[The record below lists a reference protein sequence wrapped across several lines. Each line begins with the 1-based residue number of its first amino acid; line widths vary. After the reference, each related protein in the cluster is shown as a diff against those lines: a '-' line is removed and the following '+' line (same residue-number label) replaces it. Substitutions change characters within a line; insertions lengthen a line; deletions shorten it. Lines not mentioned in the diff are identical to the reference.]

1 MTASPVVEAHEAA
14 VPVLGT
20 RGLAKAFGGVQAVE
34 AFDLE
39 VHDGEILALLG
50 PSGCGKT
57 TALRLIAGLERP
69 DAGTVAIRGRRVAGE
84 GDWTPPERRRVGLV
98 FQDWALFPHLDVRAN
113 VAFGLDR
120 PSPDRIEELLELVHL
135 RGLADRMPHELSGG
149 QQQRVAVAR
158 ALAPEPDLLLLDEP
172 FSNLDAQLR
181 ASVRNEVR
189 EVIRATGTTAV
200 LVTHDQEEA
209 LSVADRVAVMLH
221 GRVRQIGTPFEV
233 YSAPADGRVARL
245 LGDANLLPA
254 TSRDGRVTFAF
265 GAVDAA
271 LPDGPCEV
279 LVRPESLR
287 VLADRDGTGRV
298 VHVEFYG
305 HDQLVRCDLSDGVGV
320 DVRLIGPHPEFARG
334 TCVRL
339 ELAGPAIALPVRA

>member
-1 MTASPVVEAHEAA
+1 MTDAT
-14 VPVLGT
+14 PVLAT
-20 RGLAKAFGGVQAVE
+20 RGLAKAFGGVRAVE
-34 AFDLE
+34 GFDLD
-39 VHDGEILALLG
+39 VHDGEIMALLG

-69 DAGTVAIRGRRVAGE
+69 DAGTVDIRGRRVAGD
-84 GDWTPPERRRVGLV
+84 GRWTPPERRRVGLV

-120 PSPDRIEELLELVHL
+120 PSPARIEELLDLVHL

-181 ASVRNEVR
+181 ADVRAEVR
-189 EVIRATGTTAV
+189 DVLRATGTTAV

-221 GRVRQIGTPFEV
+221 GQVRQTGTPFEV
-233 YSAPADGRVARL
+233 YASPADGRVARL

-254 TSRDGRVTFAF
+254 TARDGRVAFAF
-265 GAVDAA
+265 GDVQASV
-271 LPDGPCEV
+271 PDGPCEV

-287 VLADRDGTGRV
+287 AVPDETGSGRV

-305 HDQLVRCDLSDGVGV
+305 HDQLVRCDLADGVGV
-320 DVRLIGPHPEFARG
+320 DVRLIGPHPELVPGA
-334 TCVRL
+334 CVRL

>member
-1 MTASPVVEAHEAA
+1 VSGAT
-14 VPVLGT
+14 VLTT
-20 RGLAKAFGGVQAVE
+20 RGIAKSFGGVHAVE
-34 AFDLE
+34 GFDLD
-39 VHDGEILALLG
+39 VRDGEILALLG

-57 TALRLIAGLERP
+57 TALRLVAGLERP
-69 DAGTVAIRGRRVAGE
+69 DAGTVEIRGRRVAGD
-84 GDWTPPERRRVGLV
+84 GAWVPPERRRVGLV

-120 PSPDRIEELLELVHL
+120 PSPDRIEALLELVHL
-135 RGLADRMPHELSGG
+135 AGLADRMPHELSGG

-181 ASVRNEVR
+181 ADVRTEVR
-189 EVIRATGTTAV
+189 DVLRATGTTAV

-221 GRVRQIGTPFEV
+221 GRVRQVGTPFEV
-233 YSAPADGRVARL
+233 YAAPADGRVARL

-254 TSRDGRVTFAF
+254 TARAGRVAFAF
-265 GAVDAA
+265 GDVSASLA
-271 LPDGPCEV
+271 DGPCEV

-287 VLADRDGTGRV
+287 AVPDDLGTGRV

-305 HDQLVRCDLSDGVGV
+305 HDQLVRCDLTDGVGV
-320 DVRLIGPHPEFARG
+320 DVRLIGPHPELAPG
-334 TCVRL
+334 TFVRL
-339 ELAGPAIALPVRA
+339 ELAGPAIPLPLRA

>member
-1 MTASPVVEAHEAA
+1 MTETT
-14 VPVLGT
+14 VLTALGIT
-20 RGLAKAFGGVQAVE
+20 KAFGGVQAVE
-34 AFDLE
+34 GFDLD
-39 VHDGEILALLG
+39 VRDGEILALLG

-69 DAGTVAIRGRRVAGE
+69 DAGTVEIRGRRVAGD
-84 GDWTPPERRRVGLV
+84 GAWIPPERRRVGLV
-98 FQDWALFPHLDVRAN
+98 FQDWALFPHLDVRGN

-120 PSPDRIEELLELVHL
+120 PASDRIEALLDLVHL
-135 RGLADRMPHELSGG
+135 TGLADRMPHELSGG

-181 ASVRNEVR
+181 ADVRAEVR
-189 EVIRATGTTAV
+189 HVLRATGTTAV

-209 LSVADRVAVMLH
+209 LSVADRVAVMLR
-221 GRVRQIGTPFEV
+221 GRVRQVGTPFEV
-233 YSAPADGRVARL
+233 YAAPADGRVARL

-254 TSRDGRVTFAF
+254 TARAGRVSFAF
-265 GAVDAA
+265 GDVDAA
-271 LPDGPCEV
+271 LADGPCEV

-287 VLADRDGTGRV
+287 AVPDDLGTGRV

-305 HDQLVRCDLSDGVGV
+305 HDQLVRCDLADGVGV
-320 DVRLIGPHPEFARG
+320 DVRLIGPHPELAPG

-339 ELAGPAIALPVRA
+339 ELAGRAIPLPLRA

>member
-1 MTASPVVEAHEAA
+1 MTH
-14 VPVLGT
+14 PVLSA
-20 RGLAKAFGGVQAVE
+20 RGLSKSFGSVRAVE
-34 AFDLE
+34 GFDLDVRE
-39 VHDGEILALLG
+39 GEILALLG

-69 DAGTVAIRGRRVAGE
+69 DAGTIEIRGRRVADDGA
-84 GDWTPPERRRVGLV
+84 WVPPERRRVGLV

-120 PSPDRIEELLELVHL
+120 PGPERIDSLLELVHL
-135 RGLADRMPHELSGG
+135 AGLAHRMPHELSGG

-158 ALAPEPDLLLLDEP
+158 ALAPGPDLLLLDEP

-181 ASVRNEVR
+181 ASVRSEVR
-189 EVIRATGTTAV
+189 DVLRATGTTAV

-221 GRVRQIGTPFEV
+221 GSVRQTGTPFEV
-233 YSAPADGRVARL
+233 YATPSDGRIARL

-254 TSRDGRVTFAF
+254 AVRDGCVAYAL
-265 GAVDAA
+265 GSLSAP

-287 VLADRDGTGRV
+287 AVPDDNGAGRV

-305 HDQLVRCDLSDGVGV
+305 HDQLVRCELAAGVGV
-320 DVRLIGPHPEFARG
+320 DVRLIGPHPELVPG
-334 TCVRL
+334 TSVRL
-339 ELAGPAIALPVRA
+339 ELAGPAIPLPVRG

>member
-1 MTASPVVEAHEAA
+1 MTGA
-14 VPVLGT
+14 PVLIT
-20 RGLAKAFGGVQAVE
+20 RGLAKTFGGVHAVTD
-34 AFDLE
+34 FDLD
-39 VHDGEILALLG
+39 VHDGDILALLG

-69 DAGTVAIRGRRVAGE
+69 EAGTVQIRGRRVAGD

-120 PSPDRIEELLELVHL
+120 PSPDRIDELLDLVHL
-135 RGLADRMPHELSGG
+135 DGLADRMPHELSGG

-181 ASVRNEVR
+181 AEVRAEVR
-189 EVIRATGTTAV
+189 EVLRATGTTAV
-200 LVTHDQEEA
+200 LVTHDQVEA
-209 LSVADRVAVMLH
+209 LSVADRVAVMLS
-221 GRVRQIGTPFEV
+221 GSVRQTGTPFEV
-233 YSAPADGRVARL
+233 YAAPADGRVARL

-254 TSRDGRVTFAF
+254 TASGGTVAFAF
-265 GAVDAA
+265 GGVDAA

-287 VLADRDGTGRV
+287 AVHDDAGDARV

-305 HDQLVRCDLSDGVGV
+305 HDQLVRCDIAGGVAV
-320 DVRLIGPHPEFARG
+320 DVRLIGPHPELTPGA
-334 TCVRL
+334 CVRL
-339 ELAGPAIALPVRA
+339 ELAGPAIALPLHA